1 MVGSLIG
8 QPRELVE
15 ERQGTSSL
23 TIDARVRQA
32 GIVTES
38 ARRFVVVGIDGSD
51 GSATAL
57 RWALDHAD
65 HVGDIEPVMTFVSG
79 PFEYGFDEIEGADA
93 TGQPYRSEAVL
104 RMQAFLQ
111 THAPFL
117 AESAVVIE
125 QRAGPGLVKAATA
138 SELLVVGTRGWD
150 GRMDLSVGSVGAYCA
165 RHASVP
171 VALIPHD
178 VPAAHDHLEVVVGF
192 DGSPNAHNALLWALT
207 HLHRFARVTAVRAF
221 TDGAVAGEPL
231 APSPGA
237 AEAIARADLED
248 GVAAVLRGLAGHPP
262 LELMV
267 LPGDPRSVLR
277 TASADA
283 DLLVVG
289 ARGHGVLDH
298 LLLGSVASALAHHPT
313 LPTIVVPHHR

>member
-1 MVGSLIG
+1 M
-8 QPRELVE
+8 
-15 ERQGTSSL
+15 
-23 TIDARVRQA
+23 
-32 GIVTES
+32 TES

-79 PFEYGFDEIEGADA
+79 PFEYGFDELDGSDA
-93 TGQPYRSEAVL
+93 NGEPYRSEAVL
-104 RMQAFLQ
+104 RMQTFLQ

-117 AESAVVIE
+117 AGSAVVIE
-125 QRAGPGLVKAATA
+125 HRAGPGLVKAATA
-138 SELLVVGTRGWD
+138 SELLVVGTRGWG
-150 GRMDLSVGSVGAYCA
+150 GRVDLSVGSVGAYCA

-178 VPAAHDHLEVVVGF
+178 VPAVHDHLDVVVGF
-192 DGSPNAHNALLWALT
+192 DGSPHAHNALRWSLT
-207 HLHRFARVTAVRAF
+207 HLRSSARVTAVRAF
-221 TDGAVAGEPL
+221 TDDSVVGEPL
-231 APSPGA
+231 APSPDA
-237 AEAIARADLED
+237 AEAIARAELEA

-262 LELMV
+262 VELMV
-267 LPGDPRSVLR
+267 LPGDPRSALR
-277 TASADA
+277 TASVDA

-289 ARGHGVLDH
+289 ARGHGVLDR
-298 LLLGSVASALAHHPT
+298 LLLGSVANALTHHPT

>member
-1 MVGSLIG
+1 M
-8 QPRELVE
+8 
-15 ERQGTSSL
+15 
-23 TIDARVRQA
+23 
-32 GIVTES
+32 TES
-38 ARRFVVVGIDGSD
+38 ARRIVVVGIDGSD

-79 PFEYGFDEIEGADA
+79 PFEYGFDEFKGSGA
-93 TGQPYRSEAVL
+93 TGEPYRSEAIL

-111 THAPFL
+111 RHAPFL

-125 QRAGPGLVKAATA
+125 YRAGPGLVKAATA
-138 SELLVVGTRGWD
+138 SELLVVGTRGWG
-150 GRMDLSVGSVGAYCA
+150 GRVDLSVGSIGAYCA

-178 VPAAHDHLEVVVGF
+178 VPMVHDHLDVIVGF
-192 DGSPNAHNALLWALT
+192 DGSPHAHNALRWTLT
-207 HLHRFARVTAVRAF
+207 HLRDSARVTAVRAF
-221 TDGAVAGEPL
+221 TDNSVVGEPL
-231 APSPGA
+231 APPPGA
-237 AEAIARADLED
+237 AETIARAELED

-262 LELMV
+262 VELVV

-277 TASADA
+277 TASVNA
-283 DLLVVG
+283 DLLVLG
-289 ARGHGVLDH
+289 ARGHGVLDR
-298 LLLGSVASALAHHPT
+298 LLLGSVANALTHDPT